1 MCKKKTD
8 FSELSREA
16 NSFNFQ
22 QQSSAT
28 QSYTDE
34 IVYKSVFGLA
44 LMSSVLLILSMQ
56 NTRPNSSG
64 FQITSFK
71 FLFSTANF
79 IAMRGRTRV
88 LFLHK
93 R

>member
-1 MCKKKTD
+1 MRKT
-8 FSELSREA
+8 E
-16 NSFNFQ
+16 
-22 QQSSAT
+22 
-28 QSYTDE
+28 SYTEE
-34 IVYKSVFGLA
+34 IDYENVIGLA

-56 NTRPNSSG
+56 NTLPNSSG